1 MENFPLQFLGGHSS
15 AFSSLFV
22 CAQHTKVESVGPD
35 EVPLSY
41 YQREVLCTAD
51 VFPVCSILLFV
62 CHIADFAF
70 ILSFKEREM
79 SNTSAFCAV

>member
-41 YQREVLCTAD
+41 Y
-51 VFPVCSILLFV
+51 P
-62 CHIADFAF
+62 
-70 ILSFKEREM
+70 ERGPLYCRRF
-79 SNTSAFCAV
+79 SSV